1 MKQSRSLLGVLGSL
15 TDGLLKYPEDIIIT
29 VHPVLLLISHLQLDP
44 GICWEEDCLAGLH
57 RDGSKGTSSVRETG
71 SRGNDLAE
79 LCLLLV
85 LLRQEDT
92 SLGLGDGLRTS
103 DEDAICEGDVALE
116 VGQHVYFTINNYSL
130 KYKAF

>member
-15 TDGLLKYPEDIIIT
+15 TDGLLKNTKDIIIT
-29 VHPVLLLISHLQLDP
+29 VHPVLLLISHLQLDS

-57 RDGSKGTSSVRETG
+57 RDGSKGTSSVRKTG

-85 LLRQEDT
+85 LLWQEDT
-92 SLGLGDGLRTS
+92 SFGLGYGLRTS
-103 DEDAICEGDVALE
+103 DEDAICEGHVALE
-116 VGQHVYFTINNYSL
+116 VGQHVCIYN
-130 KYKAF
+130 K